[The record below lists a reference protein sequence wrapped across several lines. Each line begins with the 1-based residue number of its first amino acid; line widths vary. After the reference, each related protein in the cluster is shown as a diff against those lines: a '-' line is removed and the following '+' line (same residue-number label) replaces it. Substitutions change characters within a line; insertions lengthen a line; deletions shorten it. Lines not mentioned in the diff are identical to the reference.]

1 MTDELVGQFVVS
13 NWRDSGAGTMAR
25 HLPLTRRDAL
35 RVIGGAPAV
44 WPAVTH
50 AANGSA
56 AGSPKPPRSV
66 LFVFLAGGPS
76 HIDTFDMKPDAPA
89 EIRGPFQSIATQ
101 TPGYHICEHLPLL
114 AQRTGKYTVVRTL
127 GLKSQADA
135 VHELATPLVL
145 SGTDFRKPGATT
157 VWSRHDWPC
166 YAAAL
171 EFVRPRSDG
180 LPSGISLPYRI
191 EPFPGQDAGFLGPLY
206 DPWQLNVDLNNPR
219 FDAQAMRLPDGFSHH
234 RLQRRGA
241 LLRMLR
247 DQGDHGRSPGQ
258 QQFTKQ
264 QERAYQVLSR
274 GTLAQ
279 AFDLERE
286 PQQVRDLYG
295 DHLWGQTLLLSRR
308 LIQAGVPIV
317 QANLGHP
324 YFWDTHTENFKGHKE
339 RLLPPFDRAFAALLD
354 DMEMSGLLEETLVI
368 AMGEFG
374 RTPKIGGNV
383 GTPSYSPTGR
393 DHWVFCFSG
402 LFAGAG
408 VRPGQVIGRTDS
420 TGSYPTTDTYFASD
434 VGATIFSTLGIELGG
449 VIHDRLGREYP
460 LNDGQVMQT
469 LYDASRS

>member
-1 MTDELVGQFVVS
+1 MMPG
-13 NWRDSGAGTMAR
+13 R
-25 HLPLTRRDAL
+25 LPITRRDAL
-35 RVIGGAPAV
+35 RLMGGVPAA
-44 WPAVTH
+44 WPAAERV
-50 AANGSA
+50 AEGAEDDN
-56 AGSPKPPRSV
+56 KRPPRSV

-89 EIRGPFQSIATQ
+89 EVRGPFQSIATQ
-101 TPGYHICEHLPLL
+101 TAGYRVCEHLPLL

-145 SGTDFRKPGATT
+145 SGTDYRKPGATT

-171 EFVRPRSDG
+171 EFVRPRTDG

-219 FDAQAMRLPDGFSHH
+219 FDAQAMRLPDGFSRQ

-241 LLRMLR
+241 LLGRFR
-247 DQGDHGRSPGQ
+247 GQGGHGRTPGQ
-258 QQFTKQ
+258 QQFAKQ
-264 QERAYQVLSR
+264 QQRAYQVLSR
-274 GTLAQ
+274 GTLAH

-286 PQQVRDLYG
+286 PQAVRDRYG
-295 DHLWGQTLLLSRR
+295 GHLWGQALLLSRR
-308 LIQAGVPIV
+308 LIQAGIPIV

-324 YFWDTHTENFKGHKE
+324 YYWDTHTENFQGHKE
-339 RLLPPFDRAFAALLD
+339 RLLPPFDRAFSALLD
-354 DMEMSGLLEETLVI
+354 DMEMSGLLEETLVV

-383 GTPSYSPTGR
+383 GTPTYSPTGR

-408 VRPGQVIGRTDS
+408 VRPGQVIGRTDN
-420 TGSYPTTDTYFASD
+420 TASYPITDTYFASD
-434 VGATIFSTLGIELGG
+434 VGATIFANLGIDLDS
-449 VIHDRLGREYP
+449 VVHDRLGRGYP
-460 LNDGQVMQT
+460 LNEGQVMQT

>member
-1 MTDELVGQFVVS
+1 MLPRS
-13 NWRDSGAGTMAR
+13 
-25 HLPLTRRDAL
+25 LPLNRRDAL
-35 RVIGGAPAV
+35 RLIGGAPAV
-44 WPAVTH
+44 WPAVERVASGT
-50 AANGSA
+50 ATGSQR
-56 AGSPKPPRSV
+56 PPRSV

-76 HIDTFDMKPDAPA
+76 HIDTFDMKPEAPA
-89 EIRGPFQSIATQ
+89 EIRGPFESIATQ
-101 TPGYHICEHLPLL
+101 TPGYRICEHLPLL

-145 SGTDFRKPGATT
+145 SGTDYRKPGATT

-219 FDAQAMRLPDGFSHH
+219 FDAQAMRLPDGFSRR

-241 LLRMLR
+241 LLEMFR
-247 DQGDHGRSPGQ
+247 DQRNHIRTPGQ
-258 QQFTKQ
+258 RQFAKQ
-264 QERAYQVLSR
+264 QQRAYQVLSR
-274 GTLAQ
+274 GTLAE
-279 AFDLERE
+279 AFDLDRE
-286 PQQVRDLYG
+286 PVAVRDSYG
-295 DHLWGQTLLLSRR
+295 KHLWGQTLLLSRR

-324 YFWDTHTENFKGHKE
+324 YYWDTHKENFKGHKE
-339 RLLPPFDRAFAALLD
+339 RLLPPFDRAFSALLD
-354 DMEMSGLLEETLVI
+354 DMERSGLLEETLVV

-383 GTPSYSPTGR
+383 GTPMYSPTGR

-420 TGSYPTTDTYFASD
+420 TASYPITDTYFASD
-434 VGATIFSTLGIELGG
+434 VGATIFSNLGIDLGS
-449 VIHDRLGREYP
+449 VVHDRLGRGYP
-460 LNDGQVMQT
+460 LNEGQVMQT
-469 LYDASRS
+469 LYDASRT